1 MELTG
6 KITHLLETESGTSAK
21 GDWQKRTIV
30 IQNDTDKY
38 PKPQAI
44 QLWGDLCNLQLNKGD
59 EITAHINIE
68 SREYNGRWFTDVR
81 AWKIDVD
88 SGAPQQAKASKP
100 LPPAPVFDDGN
111 DDDLP
116 F

>member
-6 KITHLLETESGTSAK
+6 KITHLLEIESGTSAK

-30 IQNDTDKY
+30 IQNDSDKY

-44 QLWGDLCNLQLNKGD
+44 QLWGDLCNLELRKGD

-81 AWKIDVD
+81 AWKIDVV
-88 SGAPQQAKASKP
+88 SGNTAPK
-100 LPPAPVFDDGN
+100 VEGN
-111 DDDLP
+111 SFVPTMDVEDDLP

>member
-6 KITHLLETESGTSAK
+6 KITHLLEIESGTSAK

-30 IQNDTDKY
+30 IQNDSDKY

-44 QLWGDLCNLQLNKGD
+44 QLWGDLCNLELRKGD

-81 AWKIDVD
+81 AWKIDID
-88 SGAPQQAKASKP
+88 SAPQQAKASKP
-100 LPPAPVFDDGN
+100 LPPAPVFDDE
-111 DDDLP
+111 DDSDLP